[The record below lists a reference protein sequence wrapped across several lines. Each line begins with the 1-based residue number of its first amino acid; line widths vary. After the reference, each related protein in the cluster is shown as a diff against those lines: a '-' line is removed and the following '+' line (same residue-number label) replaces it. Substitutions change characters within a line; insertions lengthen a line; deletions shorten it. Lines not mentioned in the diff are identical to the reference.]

1 MPLWNQFCWLR
12 ADSFSIKTR
21 LCTIIKLVWWKRVI
35 SPTESRDSKI
45 PGDLFQGGGSLCG
58 KFPALS
64 VPSHWLTKSPWS
76 FLMFYKR
83 RTNNQPLGGTLDWT
97 NTHGLW
103 SHTHAHPHTCTQ
115 THHRMCVC
123 INVCVHENRCC
134 FMSVSC
140 VRSDVLFMVLMIV
153 GVCDARQIF
162 V

>member
-1 MPLWNQFCWLR
+1 MGSTCKLSKKQFAFRRHYVTVYVCIHLRFLASESRVQRGQFVSFTEHHFTPMKFCWLR

-97 NTHGLW
+97 NTHGL
-103 SHTHAHPHTCTQ
+103 
-115 THHRMCVC
+115 
-123 INVCVHENRCC
+123 
-134 FMSVSC
+134 
-140 VRSDVLFMVLMIV
+140 
-153 GVCDARQIF
+153 
-162 V
+162 